1 MALIENSIGEL
12 PTSCWISDQHSS
24 RAADDCFTRF
34 MRPGIASVTAVRPI
48 MAADGKRKI
57 LLANDRIVTA
67 LENDLDQAV
76 CARPA
81 GRDAEA
87 RVPPG
92 ERPRAVL

>member
-12 PTSCWISDQHSS
+12 PYKLLDSRPALVESCGRLLHQVHAPRD
-24 RAADDCFTRF
+24 RLD
-34 MRPGIASVTAVRPI
+34 TAVRPI

-67 LENDLDQAV
+67 LENDLDQAYV
-76 CARPA
+76 PGSLVETPRARA
-81 GRDAEA
+81 S
-87 RVPPG
+87 G